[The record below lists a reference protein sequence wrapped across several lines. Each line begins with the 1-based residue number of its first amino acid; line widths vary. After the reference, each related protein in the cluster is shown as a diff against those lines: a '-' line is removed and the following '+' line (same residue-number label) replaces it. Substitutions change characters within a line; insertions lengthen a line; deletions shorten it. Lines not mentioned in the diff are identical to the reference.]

1 MTFQHHGLP
10 SQLPTSAAAAGAIQ
24 PSRHSEVLGGPVRVL
39 QAALRSREVD
49 EVHREAQDG
58 D

>member
-1 MTFQHHGLP
+1 VTFRHHGLP

-24 PSRHSEVLGGPVRVL
+24 PSRRSEVLGGPVRVL
-39 QAALRSREVD
+39 RAALHSREVD
-49 EVHREAQDG
+49 EVHREAQYG